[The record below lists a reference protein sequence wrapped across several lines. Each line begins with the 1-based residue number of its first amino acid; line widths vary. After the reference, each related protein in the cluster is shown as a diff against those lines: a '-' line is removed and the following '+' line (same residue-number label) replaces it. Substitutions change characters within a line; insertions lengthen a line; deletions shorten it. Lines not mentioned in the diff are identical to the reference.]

1 MKRQP
6 TIRNRAKHQHWV
18 PQFYLRYYAT
28 PESRTSKQPKV
39 WIFSKDEGDGDEKLT
54 SVRNVC
60 GQRYLYSPMLET
72 GGRDWALDDL
82 LNELESGL
90 GSIWPAL
97 VERYIALDDPHV
109 RRAVALFVA
118 VTHLRNPDV
127 RAQVEQM
134 HSTLVKIYED
144 GPMLADGT
152 PDIAGIEING
162 KYHPVST
169 NGWHQYRTWG
179 KDDHDRFFVDIVRSE
194 AIRTAQHLMEKR
206 WSVVLAEE
214 DTFIT
219 TDKPVGLQHEAREK
233 FGIQTEGTIVTFP
246 LSPRRLLV
254 LDDLHAEPANQYYP
268 LAEGAGA
275 AFNFTI
281 WRSARRF
288 LITGRSVPVVL
299 EEMLSLDP
307 DSNVS

>member
-1 MKRQP
+1 MKRKP
-6 TIRNRAKHQHWV
+6 AIRNRAKHQHWV

-28 PESRTSKQPKV
+28 SESRTSKQPKV

-72 GGRDWALDDL
+72 GDRDWALDDL

-97 VERYIALDDPHV
+97 VERYVALDDPHV
-109 RRAVALFVA
+109 RKAVALFVA
-118 VTHLRNPDV
+118 ATHLRNPDV
-127 RAQVEQM
+127 RAQVERM
-134 HSTLVKIYED
+134 HSTLVKIYE
-144 GPMLADGT
+144 GAPMLADGT
-152 PDIAGIEING
+152 PDIEGIEING
-162 KYHPVST
+162 KCHPVST
-169 NGWHQYRTWG
+169 DGWHRYRTWG
-179 KDDHDRFFVDIVRSE
+179 KDDHDRFFADIVRSE

-206 WSVVLAEE
+206 WSVVFAQE

-219 TDKPVGLQHEAREK
+219 TDKPVGLQHDGQEK
-233 FGIQTEGTIVTFP
+233 FGMQTEGTIVTFP

-268 LAEGAGA
+268 LADGAGA
-275 AFNFTI
+275 AFNLTI

-288 LITGRSVPVVL
+288 LITGRSVPEVL
-299 EEMLSLDP
+299 EEM
-307 DSNVS
+307 